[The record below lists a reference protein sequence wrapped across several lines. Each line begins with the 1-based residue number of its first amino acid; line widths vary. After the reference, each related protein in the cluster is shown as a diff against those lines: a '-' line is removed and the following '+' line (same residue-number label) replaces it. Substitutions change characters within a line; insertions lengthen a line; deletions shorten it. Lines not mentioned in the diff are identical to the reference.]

1 MRYLILG
8 ALGMFGVFCLGYWLG
23 LEAVAWWAG

>member
-1 MRYLILG
+1 MRYFILG
-8 ALGMFGVFCLGYWLG
+8 ALGLFGGFCLGSWLG